1 MSSNDS
7 SSYDTLDYIIMFT
20 NFVLFAL
27 YAFLDTP
34 TWAIIIVVYLGIC
47 VLNDLADLVLYD

>member
-20 NFVLFAL
+20 NLVLFAL
-27 YAFLDTP
+27 YAFIDTP
-34 TWAIIIVVYLGIC
+34 TWTVVVLVYLGIC
-47 VLNDLADLVLYD
+47 VLNDLIDLMLYD